1 MNKIGL
7 APTSLANT
15 PALEYID
22 AARRAGFA
30 AIGMRFFRS
39 PGLRYGFDPVVGDA
53 ARMREVQHALA
64 DSGMELLEV
73 LSYYLQPEMDIDSML
88 PSLEFAAKLGARYA
102 LLIGD
107 DPEWSRMVENFGR
120 FCDRIAP
127 LGMVAAIEAPVARRV
142 LCSIPLTVR
151 LIVDSGRQNASV
163 CLDPL
168 HFVEVGHT
176 PDDLKGLDPRLFP
189 YTQIRDGHVVNR
201 LGSKFW
207 RDEPH
212 ATGALP
218 LGEGQVPLTEIL
230 DILPDGL
237 PLSLEWSMPRD
248 STYSAAEWATHALQH
263 TRQFLEQYH
272 ASRQAPA
279 VAARAAEV

>member
-7 APTSLANT
+7 APTSLPTT
-15 PALEYID
+15 PALEYIN
-22 AARRAGFA
+22 AAGGAGFE
-30 AIGMRFFRS
+30 AIGMRLFRS
-39 PGLRYGFDPVVGDA
+39 PGLRYGFDPVAGDA
-53 ARMREVQHALA
+53 SKVRDVKHALA
-64 DSGMELLEV
+64 DSGVELMEV
-73 LSYYLQPEMDIDSML
+73 LSYYLQPEMDLDSMA
-88 PSLEFAAKLGARYA
+88 PSLELAAELGASYA

-107 DPEWSRMVENFGR
+107 DPEWSRMVDNFGQ

-127 LGMVAAIEAPVARRV
+127 MGMVAAIEAPVFRRV

-151 LIVDSGRQNASV
+151 LIVDSGRTNAAI

-201 LGSKFW
+201 LGSRFW

-212 ATGALP
+212 ATGALE
-218 LGEGQVPLTEIL
+218 LGKGQVPLVELL
-230 DILPDGL
+230 DILPTGL
-237 PLSLEWSMPRD
+237 PLSLEWAMP
-248 STYSAAEWATHALQH
+248 SQGSYTPASWAKEALEA
-263 TRQFLEQYH
+263 TRRFVSGYY
-272 ASRQAPA
+272 ASRPGGMC
-279 VAARAAEV
+279 

>member
-1 MNKIGL
+1 MNKVGL

-22 AARRAGFA
+22 AASRAGFEA
-30 AIGMRFFRS
+30 LGMRFFRS

-53 ARMREVQHALA
+53 AKMRDVKQAVS
-64 DSGMELLEV
+64 DSGMELMEV
-73 LSYYLQPEMDIDSML
+73 LSYYLQPEMDLDSMR
-88 PSLEFAAKLGARYA
+88 PSLEFAAELGAKYA

-107 DPEWSRMVENFGR
+107 DPEWARMVDNFGQ
-120 FCDRIAP
+120 FCDCIAP
-127 LGMVAAIEAPVARRV
+127 MGMIAAIEAPVFRRV

-151 LIVDSGRQNASV
+151 LIVDSGRDNAAV

-189 YTQIRDGHVVNR
+189 YSQIRDGHVVNR

-212 ATGALP
+212 ATGALR
-218 LGEGQVPLTEIL
+218 LGDGQVPLAEIL
-230 DILPDGL
+230 DILPSGL

-248 STYSAAEWATHALQH
+248 GGYSPPEWAKYALEP
-263 TRQFLEQYH
+263 TRRFLAEYY
-272 ASRQAPA
+272 AARPA
-279 VAARAAEV
+279 VSRAAAS

>member
-1 MNKIGL
+1 MNKVGL

-15 PALEYID
+15 PTLEYID
-22 AARRAGFA
+22 AARRAGFE

-39 PGLRYGFDPVVGDA
+39 PGLRYGFDPVVGDDA
-53 ARMREVQHALA
+53 KMRDVKQALS
-64 DSGMELLEV
+64 DSGMELMEV
-73 LSYYLQPEMDIDSML
+73 LSYYLQPEMDLDSMR
-88 PSLEFAAKLGARYA
+88 PSLEFAAELGAKYA

-107 DPEWSRMVENFGR
+107 DPEWARMVDNFGQ

-127 LGMVAAIEAPVARRV
+127 LGMIAAIEAPVFRRV

-151 LIVDSGRQNASV
+151 LIVDSGRDNAAV

-212 ATGALP
+212 ATGALR
-218 LGEGQVPLTEIL
+218 LGDGQVPLAEIL
-230 DILPDGL
+230 DILPSGL
-237 PLSLEWSMPRD
+237 PLSLEWSMPQEGG
-248 STYSAAEWATHALQH
+248 YSPAEWAKYALEQ
-263 TRQFLEQYH
+263 TRQFLAEYY
-272 ASRQAPA
+272 
-279 VAARAAEV
+279 AARPASSRAAAS

>member
-1 MNKIGL
+1 MNKVGL
-7 APTSLANT
+7 APTSLSNT

-22 AARRAGFA
+22 AASRAGFD

-39 PGLRYGFDPVVGDA
+39 PGLRYGFDPVVGGA
-53 ARMREVQHALA
+53 AKMRDVKQALA
-64 DSGMELLEV
+64 DSGMPLLEV
-73 LSYYLQPEMDIDSML
+73 LSYYLQPRMDLDSML
-88 PSLEFAAKLGARYA
+88 PSLEFAAQLGAKYA

-107 DPEWSRMVENFGR
+107 DPEWARMVDNFGQ

-127 LGMVAAIEAPVARRV
+127 MGMVAAIEAPVFRRV

-151 LIVDSGRQNASV
+151 LIVDSGRDNAAV

-189 YTQIRDGHVVNR
+189 YTQIRDGYVVNR

-207 RDEPH
+207 QEEPH
-212 ATGALP
+212 AVGAVR
-218 LGEGQVPLTEIL
+218 LGEGQVPLREIL
-230 DILPDGL
+230 DILPAGL
-237 PLSLEWSMPRD
+237 PLSLEWAMPRD
-248 STYSAAEWATHALQH
+248 SAYSPAEWAKYALEQ
-263 TRQFLEQYH
+263 TRQFLAEYD
-272 ASRQAPA
+272 
-279 VAARAAEV
+279 AARSA

>member
-7 APTSLANT
+7 APTSLSNT

-22 AARRAGFA
+22 AAARAGFE
-30 AIGMRFFRS
+30 AIGMRLFRS

-53 ARMREVQHALA
+53 AKMRDVKQALA

-73 LSYYLQPEMDIDSML
+73 LSYYLQPQMDLDSML
-88 PSLEFAAKLGARYA
+88 PSLEFAAECGARYA

-107 DPEWSRMVENFGR
+107 DPEWPRMVDGFGR

-127 LGMVAAIEAPVARRV
+127 LGMVAAIEAPVFRRV

-151 LIVDSGRQNASV
+151 LIADSGRANAAV

-189 YTQIRDGHVVNR
+189 YTQIRDGFVVNR
-201 LGSKFW
+201 LGSPFW
-207 RDEPH
+207 QAEPH
-212 ATGALP
+212 AVGAVR
-218 LGEGQVPLTEIL
+218 LGDGQVPLKELL
-230 DILPDGL
+230 DILPAGL
-237 PLSLEWSMPRD
+237 PLSLEWAMPRD
-248 STYSAAEWATHALQH
+248 GAYSPPEWAKYALEQA
-263 TRQFLEQYH
+263 RQFLAEYE
-272 ASRQAPA
+272 ASRSTPA
-279 VAARAAEV
+279 LAR

>member
-22 AARRAGFA
+22 AARRAGFE

-53 ARMREVQHALA
+53 ATMRDVKQALG
-64 DSGMELLEV
+64 DSGMELMEV
-73 LSYYLQPEMDIDSML
+73 LSYYLQPEMDLDSMR
-88 PSLEFAAKLGARYA
+88 PSLEFAAELGAKYA

-107 DPEWSRMVENFGR
+107 DPEWARMVENFSQ
-120 FCDRIAP
+120 FCDCIAP
-127 LGMVAAIEAPVARRV
+127 MGMIAAIEAPVFRRV

-151 LIVDSGRQNASV
+151 LIVDSGRDNAAV

-212 ATGALP
+212 ATGALR
-218 LGEGQVPLTEIL
+218 LGDGQVPLTEIL
-230 DILPDGL
+230 DILPPGL
-237 PLSLEWSMPRD
+237 PLSLEWSMPREGG
-248 STYSAAEWATHALQH
+248 YSPAEWAKYALEQ
-263 TRQFLEQYH
+263 TRQFLAEYY
-272 ASRQAPA
+272 ASRPA
-279 VAARAAEV
+279 LSRAAAS

>member
-1 MNKIGL
+1 MNKVGL
-7 APTSLANT
+7 APTSLSNSS
-15 PALEYID
+15 ALEYID
-22 AARRAGFA
+22 AARRAGFE

-53 ARMREVQHALA
+53 AKMLDVKRALA

-73 LSYYLQPEMDIDSML
+73 LSYYLQPQMDLDSML
-88 PSLEFAAKLGARYA
+88 PSLEFAAQLGAKYA

-107 DPEWSRMVENFGR
+107 DPEWERMVNNFGQ

-127 LGMVAAIEAPVARRV
+127 MGMVAAIEAPVFRRV

-151 LIVDSGRQNASV
+151 LIVDSGRDNAAV

-189 YTQIRDGHVVNR
+189 YTQIRDGYVVNR

-207 RDEPH
+207 QEEPH
-212 ATGALP
+212 AIGAVS
-218 LGEGQVPLTEIL
+218 LGEGQVPLKEIL
-230 DILPDGL
+230 DILPAGL
-237 PLSLEWSMPRD
+237 PLSLEWAMPRD
-248 STYSAAEWATHALQH
+248 SASSAAEWAKYALEQ
-263 TRQFLEQYH
+263 TRQFLAEYD
-272 ASRQAPA
+272 
-279 VAARAAEV
+279 AARSAHATAAS

>member
-1 MNKIGL
+1 MNKVGL

-22 AARRAGFA
+22 AATRGGFE

-53 ARMREVQHALA
+53 ARMRDVKQALG

-73 LSYYLQPEMDIDSML
+73 LSYYLQPEMDLDGMR
-88 PSLEFAAKLGARYA
+88 PSLEFAAELGAKYV

-107 DPEWSRMVENFGR
+107 DPEWARMVDSYGR
-120 FCDRIAP
+120 FCDCIAP
-127 LGMVAAIEAPVARRV
+127 MGMIAAIEAPVARRV

-151 LIVDSGRQNASV
+151 LIVDSGRDNAAV

-201 LGSKFW
+201 LGSNFW
-207 RDEPH
+207 QAEPH
-212 ATGALP
+212 ATGALR
-218 LGEGQVPLTEIL
+218 LGQGQVPLTEIL
-230 DILPDGL
+230 DILPSGL
-237 PLSLEWSMPRD
+237 PLSLEWSMPREGG
-248 STYSAAEWATHALQH
+248 YSPVEWATYA
-263 TRQFLEQYH
+263 LEQTREFLTEYY
-272 ASRQAPA
+272 ATRPGG
-279 VAARAAEV
+279 

>member
-22 AARRAGFA
+22 AASQAGFE

-53 ARMREVQHALA
+53 SRMRDVKHALA

-73 LSYYLQPEMDIDSML
+73 LSYYLQPQMDIESML
-88 PSLEFAAKLGARYA
+88 PSLEFAAQLGASYA

-107 DPEWSRMVENFGR
+107 DPEWARMVDNFGE

-127 LGMVAAIEAPVARRV
+127 MGLVAAIEAPVFRRV
-142 LCSIPLTVR
+142 LSSIPLTVR
-151 LIVDSGRQNASV
+151 LIVDSGRDNAAV

-189 YTQIRDGHVVNR
+189 YTQIRDGFVVNR
-201 LGSKFW
+201 LGSKYW
-207 RDEPH
+207 QAEPH
-212 ATGALP
+212 AVGAVP
-218 LGEGQVPLTEIL
+218 LGEGQVPLAEIL
-230 DILPDGL
+230 DILPANL
-237 PLSLEWSMPRD
+237 PLSLEWSMP
-248 STYSAAEWATHALQH
+248 SGSELSAAEWAKRALEG
-263 TRQFLEQYH
+263 TRRFVDSYY
-272 ASRQAPA
+272 
-279 VAARAAEV
+279 AARP

>member
-15 PALEYID
+15 PALDYID
-22 AARRAGFA
+22 AARSAGFEA
-30 AIGMRFFRS
+30 VGMRFFRS

-53 ARMREVQHALA
+53 AKMRDVKQALS
-64 DSGMELLEV
+64 DSGMELMEV
-73 LSYYLQPEMDIDSML
+73 LSYYLQPEMDLDSMR
-88 PSLEFAAKLGARYA
+88 PSLEYAAELGAKYA

-107 DPEWSRMVENFGR
+107 DPEWARMVENFGQ
-120 FCDRIAP
+120 FCDCIAP
-127 LGMVAAIEAPVARRV
+127 MGMIAAIEAPVFRRV

-151 LIVDSGRQNASV
+151 LIVDSGRDNASV

-212 ATGALP
+212 ATGALR
-218 LGEGQVPLTEIL
+218 LGDGQVPLAEIL
-230 DILPDGL
+230 DILPSGL
-237 PLSLEWSMPRD
+237 PLSLEWSMPREGGH
-248 STYSAAEWATHALQH
+248 SPAEWAKYALEG
-263 TRQFLEQYH
+263 TRQFLAEYY
-272 ASRQAPA
+272 
-279 VAARAAEV
+279 AARSTLSRPAAS